1 MNSQPT
7 DKRSR
12 NFGARTKL
20 AAYGALLAASFAA
33 AAGVAVAVG
42 PIDTSDGSHNE
53 PESPPDHSSM
63 GGGRPHVP
71 GISIDADG
79 FRIVPAM
86 TSLAADAA
94 GTYSFRIVG
103 ADGDTVTDFDVT
115 HERKL
120 HLIVVSRNL
129 VDYHHLHPTQNS
141 DGVWTAD
148 IPALPAGSYRVF
160 ADTRPTGADGIT
172 LGTDLAVGAGV
183 ADNRGVVASPVG
195 EATVTVDGYE
205 IELSGIPAVGESTLT
220 FSVQG
225 GGEAIVPDPYLGAS
239 GHLVALRA
247 GDLAFLHVHPL
258 GDATR
263 EAPDIRFAAAFPTPG
278 TYRLFLD
285 VSIGGAVRTAAF
297 TVEVPETMDRP
308 DQHDNDNNHDIDN
321 DHDNNHDIDNNQDTD
336 HDTGDT
342 DETHETGH

>member
-7 DKRSR
+7 AKPSR

-42 PIDTSDGSHNE
+42 PIDTSDGSHTE
-53 PESPPDHSSM
+53 PESPPDHDM

-71 GISIDADG
+71 GISIDANG
-79 FRIVPAM
+79 FRIVPA
-86 TSLAADAA
+86 TPSIAADAVA
-94 GTYSFRIVG
+94 TYSFRIVG

-115 HERKL
+115 HERRL
-120 HLIVVSRNL
+120 HLIVVSRNF
-129 VDYHHLHPTQNS
+129 VDYHHLHPNQDT

-183 ADNRGVVASPVG
+183 ADTHGAVASPAG
-195 EATVTVDGYE
+195 QTTVTVDGYE
-205 IELSGIPAVGESTLT
+205 IELSGTPAVGESTLT
-220 FSVQG
+220 FSVRSD
-225 GGEAIVPDPYLGAS
+225 GEAIVPDPYLGAS

-263 EAPDIRFAAAFPTPG
+263 QAPDIRFAAEFPTPG

-285 VSIGGAVRTAAF
+285 VSIDGAVRTAAF
-297 TVEVPETMDRP
+297 TVEVPETNDRP
-308 DQHDNDNNHDIDN
+308 GQHDNETNHAPAV
-321 DHDNNHDIDNNQDTD
+321 TS
-336 HDTGDT
+336 
-342 DETHETGH
+342 EAHETGH

>member
-1 MNSQPT
+1 MNNQPA

-33 AAGVAVAVG
+33 AAGVAAAVG

-53 PESPPDHSSM
+53 PATPPDHDV
-63 GGGRPHVP
+63 GGGRPHLP

-79 FRIVPAM
+79 FRLVPA
-86 TSLAADAA
+86 TSSLAADADA
-94 GTYSFRIVG
+94 AYSFRIVG

-129 VDYHHLHPTQNS
+129 VDYHHLHPTQDT
-141 DGVWTAD
+141 DGVWTVD

-160 ADTRPTGADGIT
+160 ADTRPTGGDGIT

-183 ADNRGVVASPVG
+183 ADTHGAVASPAG
-195 EATVTVDGYE
+195 QTTVTVDGYE
-205 IELSGIPAVGESTLT
+205 IELSGTPTVGESTLT
-220 FSVQG
+220 FSVHGDGQ
-225 GGEAIVPDPYLGAS
+225 AIVPDPYLGAS

-263 EAPDIRFAAAFPTPG
+263 QAPDIRFAAGFPTPG

-285 VSIGGAVRTAAF
+285 VSIDGEVRTAAF
-297 TVEVPETMDRP
+297 TIEVPETASRP
-308 DQHDNDNNHDIDN
+308 GHHDNDNHAPAV
-321 DHDNNHDIDNNQDTD
+321 TS
-336 HDTGDT
+336 
-342 DETHETGH
+342 ETHGTGH